1 MSAPR
6 SVHRPSDTGEAAS
19 LMSELSADGPP
30 PLFTGSSPGDL
41 PDFVREAVEADGRP
55 VVSTGELDGIVDY
68 RPEDLTVTV
77 GAGVRMSG
85 LRERLREEGQ
95 WIPLSGPGLRRSAGG
110 LVAAVPPTPYAGEYG
125 PVRRQVLAVRVVS
138 HGGERLDWGRAVVK
152 NVAGYD
158 MPRLVCGSRGRL
170 GLATRVTFRVWP
182 LPEVRRRFE
191 LRPGPGSGDTAELAG
206 ATVGVD
212 ASRDWQPEAEAWRWS
227 ADAGETP
234 TLVVEL
240 SGSSA
245 SVDARR
251 ERLERWAVTRDLRL
265 ERGPVEGGEADAS
278 PRPARRRPCLR
289 FRVGPGYV
297 AHVVTALRETPGT
310 EEIVAHP
317 REGVVTARL
326 DPGSDGDAA
335 VSAGNAAAPD
345 AGVEVARGGPGLHER
360 AASLRDTGRVE
371 LEQRVV
377 TALGGRDRPWA
388 GDFV

>member
-1 MSAPR
+1 MSAPF
-6 SVHRPSDTGEAAS
+6 SVHRPADTGEAAS
-19 LMSELSADGPP
+19 LISELSADGPP

-41 PDFVREAVEADGRP
+41 PESVREAVDADGRP
-55 VVSTGELDGIVDY
+55 VISAAELNEIVDY

-85 LRERLREEGQ
+85 LRERLLEEDQ

-110 LVAAVPPTPYAGEYG
+110 LVASVPPTPYAGEYG

-170 GLATRVTFRVWP
+170 GLVTRITFRVWP
-182 LPEVRRRFE
+182 LPEVRAHFE
-191 LRPGPGSGDTAELAG
+191 LRPGAGSGEAAELAG

-212 ASRDWQPEAEAWRWS
+212 ANRDWQPEAEAWRWS
-227 ADAGETP
+227 ADAAETP
-234 TLVVEL
+234 VLAVEL
-240 SGSSA
+240 SGSAA

-251 ERLERWAVTRDLRL
+251 ERLERWATTRGLRL
-265 ERGPVEGGEADAS
+265 DRGPVGRGGEDAP

-289 FRVGPGYV
+289 FRVEPGYV
-297 AHVVTALRETPGT
+297 AHVVTALIETPAT

-326 DPGSDGDAA
+326 GPGGDGDAT
-335 VSAGNAAAPD
+335 VSAGNAAAPE

-360 AASLRDTGRVE
+360 AASLRDSGRVE
-371 LEQRVV
+371 LERRVV
-377 TALGGRDRPWA
+377 TALGGRARPWA

>member
-1 MSAPR
+1 MSAPL
-6 SVHRPSDTGEAAS
+6 SVHRPSDTGAAAS
-19 LMSELSADGPP
+19 LISELSADGPP
-30 PLFTGSSPGDL
+30 PLFTGSSAGDL
-41 PDFVREAVEADGRP
+41 PEFVREAVEDDGRP
-55 VVSTGELDGIVDY
+55 VVSTGELDGILDY

-77 GAGVRMSG
+77 GAGLRMSG

-138 HGGERLDWGRAVVK
+138 HEGERLDWGRAVVK

-170 GLATRVTFRVWP
+170 GLVTRVTFRVWP

-191 LRPGPGSGDTAELAG
+191 LRPGAGSGDTAELAG

-234 TLVVEL
+234 VLAVEL

-251 ERLERWAVTRDLRL
+251 ERLERWTATRDLRL
-265 ERGPVEGGEADAS
+265 DRGPVERGAEGA
-278 PRPARRRPCLR
+278 PPHPARRRPCLR

-297 AHVVTALRETPGT
+297 GHVVTALRETPAT

-326 DPGSDGDAA
+326 APGSDGDAVVA
-335 VSAGNAAAPD
+335 AGNAAAPD
-345 AGVEVARGGPGLHER
+345 VGVEVARGGPGLHQR

-371 LEQRVV
+371 LERRVV
-377 TALGGRDRPWA
+377 TALGGRDRTWA